1 MKKLLIIF
9 ALFCTV
15 DCTAQSIDATL
26 KKYIDS
32 IVTVQLNTRPGLT
45 DTLKI
50 TPGQATISTV
60 KNADGSNTGTIDL
73 TLLWNEINA
82 LKTKIAQG
90 FTVNGIAK

>member
-15 DCTAQSIDATL
+15 NCTAQTIDATI

-32 IVTVQLNTRPGLT
+32 SVAAQLNRCPLLM
-45 DTLKI
+45 DSIKVMI
-50 TPGQATISTV
+50 GQATISTV